1 MAGPMSGQDS
11 NHKQQQESEDFGQ
24 TKLPDVNPNSTKNVQ
39 AFNQLDAVPRF
50 GGVPTGKRGSTGNG
64 KEGRVRPN
72 QQLQPIVP
80 DTAGTDGRNANL
92 RASST
97 NQYKSSK
104 EDSVSGA
111 NGPNKINI
119 VAKRRPPPM
128 NIGFNDSG
136 IEMSRQVLYRNFH
149 QIEDSVY
156 LVEISR
162 NPKKVFI
169 LLFPNFERPDEYI
182 KEVLTD
188 KIATKLMAESGNIF
202 ENFIASFYV
211 KYSKL
216 QIRGY
221 HGKGGV
227 PQFTNNRTVS
237 PGQKRMMSNIRGAE
251 SQGKNRSRVIANHAY
266 GQGPQN
272 QTEMMRNV
280 SSHLSTE
287 NYLSNQALPAVNEYQ
302 DTSAKRNMFDALPE
316 ENKDLRK
323 SGLAQSSSKELRANP
338 GRISSRK
345 EGQESE
351 RQLSF
356 AGDGQ
361 AFSNP
366 DEANNFQTFQNSNRN
381 DPSKIESA
389 ALGNRKVSRESK
401 PGSQPSGAS
410 PRKVTG
416 PPMAGALSQEQIN
429 GRRSGAGDYPEEP
442 STSKVPNT
450 GHRGINQESMQ
461 INSQSSGT
469 QIHQVSSGRQVPS

>member
-1 MAGPMSGQDS
+1 M
-11 NHKQQQESEDFGQ
+11 
-24 TKLPDVNPNSTKNVQ
+24 
-39 AFNQLDAVPRF
+39 
-50 GGVPTGKRGSTGNG
+50 
-64 KEGRVRPN
+64 RPN

-211 KYSKL
+211 KFSKL

-227 PQFTNNRTVS
+227 P
-237 PGQKRMMSNIRGAE
+237 
-251 SQGKNRSRVIANHAY
+251 
-266 GQGPQN
+266 
-272 QTEMMRNV
+272 
-280 SSHLSTE
+280 
-287 NYLSNQALPAVNEYQ
+287 
-302 DTSAKRNMFDALPE
+302 
-316 ENKDLRK
+316 
-323 SGLAQSSSKELRANP
+323 
-338 GRISSRK
+338 
-345 EGQESE
+345 
-351 RQLSF
+351 
-356 AGDGQ
+356 
-361 AFSNP
+361 
-366 DEANNFQTFQNSNRN
+366 
-381 DPSKIESA
+381 
-389 ALGNRKVSRESK
+389 
-401 PGSQPSGAS
+401 
-410 PRKVTG
+410 
-416 PPMAGALSQEQIN
+416 
-429 GRRSGAGDYPEEP
+429 
-442 STSKVPNT
+442 
-450 GHRGINQESMQ
+450 
-461 INSQSSGT
+461 
-469 QIHQVSSGRQVPS
+469 